1 MTVSAGAG
9 EDLLMGEELQVVLAR
24 LEGRVESLAQVIEV
38 RLRTQERDV
47 EVHRIDGD
55 REHRELRRDL
65 ESTVQM
71 VRELQEFR
79 SKLIGLAAG
88 LSLASG
94 TVSGLLVALLTSS

>member
-1 MTVSAGAG
+1 
-9 EDLLMGEELQVVLAR
+9 MGEELQVVLAR

-47 EVHRIDGD
+47 EMHRIDGE
-55 REHRELRRDL
+55 RGHRELRRDL
-65 ESTVQM
+65 ESTAQM

-94 TVSGLLVALLTSS
+94 TVSGLLVALLTGG